1 MSERLYKV
9 GEEVG
14 ECIIGIQSPDEHLER
29 GGCGGG
35 LAGISRLAGLY
46 ADLHPSP
53 ALQPRF
59 PKNDAGIVSHDIEF
73 FGFDGEYPALQIT

>member
-1 MSERLYKV
+1 M
-9 GEEVG
+9 
-14 ECIIGIQSPDEHLER
+14 
-29 GGCGGG
+29 
-35 LAGISRLAGLY
+35 AGISRLAGLY